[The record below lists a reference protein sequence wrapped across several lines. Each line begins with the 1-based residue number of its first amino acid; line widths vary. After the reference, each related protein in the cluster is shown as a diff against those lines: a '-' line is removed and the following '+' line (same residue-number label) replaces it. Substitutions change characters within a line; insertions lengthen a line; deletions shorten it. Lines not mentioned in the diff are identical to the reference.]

1 MKTVKLLCAAGTSTQ
16 ILAQK
21 VQETADNL
29 GLEMDVKA
37 ASVSGSDDACKDAD
51 LLLLTPQVAFK
62 LDVVKMTFPD
72 KKIDVIDAN
81 AFATLDTQAI
91 IAQIN
96 KELQSPRLPGGP
108 RAFSSLV
115 LGLRP
120 AESLRR
126 GPGTLALR
134 A

>member
-1 MKTVKLLCAAGTSTQ
+1 MEQRLCRKPVVKCGPM
-16 ILAQK
+16 
-21 VQETADNL
+21 E
-29 GLEMDVKA
+29 G
-37 ASVSGSDDACKDAD
+37 DDACKDAD

-96 KELQSPRLPGGP
+96 KEL
-108 RAFSSLV
+108 
-115 LGLRP
+115 
-120 AESLRR
+120 
-126 GPGTLALR
+126 
-134 A
+134 

>member
-37 ASVSGSDDACKDAD
+37 ASISGSDDACKDAD

-62 LDVVKMTFPD
+62 LDVVKMTLPD

-96 KELQSPRLPGGP
+96 KEL
-108 RAFSSLV
+108 
-115 LGLRP
+115 
-120 AESLRR
+120 
-126 GPGTLALR
+126 
-134 A
+134 

>member
-37 ASVSGSDDACKDAD
+37 ASISGSDDACKDAD

-96 KELQSPRLPGGP
+96 KEL
-108 RAFSSLV
+108 A
-115 LGLRP
+115 
-120 AESLRR
+120 
-126 GPGTLALR
+126 
-134 A
+134 

>member
-37 ASVSGSDDACKDAD
+37 ASISGSDDACKDAD

-81 AFATLDTQAI
+81 DFATLDTQAI

-96 KELQSPRLPGGP
+96 KEL
-108 RAFSSLV
+108 
-115 LGLRP
+115 
-120 AESLRR
+120 
-126 GPGTLALR
+126 
-134 A
+134 

>member
-1 MKTVKLLCAAGTSTQ
+1 M
-16 ILAQK
+16 
-21 VQETADNL
+21 QETADNL

-37 ASVSGSDDACKDAD
+37 ASISGSDDACKDAD

-96 KELQSPRLPGGP
+96 KEL
-108 RAFSSLV
+108 
-115 LGLRP
+115 
-120 AESLRR
+120 
-126 GPGTLALR
+126 
-134 A
+134 

>member
-1 MKTVKLLCAAGTSTQ
+1 MTTVKLLCADGTSTQ

-37 ASVSGSDDACKDAD
+37 ASVSGSDDAYKDAD

-72 KKIDVIDAN
+72 KKIDVIDVN

-96 KELQSPRLPGGP
+96 KEL
-108 RAFSSLV
+108 
-115 LGLRP
+115 
-120 AESLRR
+120 
-126 GPGTLALR
+126 
-134 A
+134 

>member
-37 ASVSGSDDACKDAD
+37 ASISGSDDACKDAD

-62 LDVVKMTFPD
+62 LDVVKMTFTD

-96 KELQSPRLPGGP
+96 KEL
-108 RAFSSLV
+108 
-115 LGLRP
+115 
-120 AESLRR
+120 
-126 GPGTLALR
+126 
-134 A
+134 

>member
-1 MKTVKLLCAAGTSTQ
+1 MTTVKLLCADGTSTQ

-51 LLLLTPQVAFK
+51 LLLLTPQAAFK

-72 KKIDVIDAN
+72 KKIDVIDTN

-96 KELQSPRLPGGP
+96 KEL
-108 RAFSSLV
+108 
-115 LGLRP
+115 
-120 AESLRR
+120 
-126 GPGTLALR
+126 
-134 A
+134 

>member
-37 ASVSGSDDACKDAD
+37 ASVDACKDAD

-96 KELQSPRLPGGP
+96 KEL
-108 RAFSSLV
+108 A
-115 LGLRP
+115 
-120 AESLRR
+120 
-126 GPGTLALR
+126 
-134 A
+134 